1 MAYISIS
8 KLGHLHYLYRK
19 NLIQSMQKSR
29 VLEELKN
36 LGVYFQDEQMLK
48 NTTLRTI
55 LQLITITL
63 LQEHRKTLRN
73 EISKRQRY
81 LKSTYLPPISPV
93 TENTKEDT

>member
-1 MAYISIS
+1 
-8 KLGHLHYLYRK
+8 
-19 NLIQSMQKSR
+19 MQKSR

-36 LGVYFQDEQMLK
+36 LGVCFKDEQMLK

-81 LKSTYLPPISPV
+81 LKSDYLPPISPV
-93 TENTKEDT
+93 TENKREDT

>member
-1 MAYISIS
+1 
-8 KLGHLHYLYRK
+8 
-19 NLIQSMQKSR
+19 MQKSR

-36 LGVYFQDEQMLK
+36 LGVHFEDEQMLK

-81 LKSTYLPPISPV
+81 LKDKYLPPISPV
-93 TENTKEDT
+93 AEKKGEDT